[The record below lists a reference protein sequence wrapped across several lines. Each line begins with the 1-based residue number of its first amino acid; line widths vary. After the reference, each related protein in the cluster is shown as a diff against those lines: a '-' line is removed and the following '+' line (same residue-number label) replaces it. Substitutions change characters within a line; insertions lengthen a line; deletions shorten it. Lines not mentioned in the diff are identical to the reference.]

1 MAKTLKLLLTENVD
15 NLGIVGD
22 VVNVRTGFA
31 RNYLLPRQMATTPS
45 EEAVKAVAVKRA
57 AAEKA
62 AKEERAHREQMIGK
76 MTGQEITLTRSCN
89 DQGHLYAAVTQQDI
103 ASALGELGFTVKP
116 REVRLAQTIKRIDTY
131 DVQVKFDSD
140 LVSSVKVWVVAD
152 RKLDLDE
159 DREEM
164 EFDNEGNLIRQ
175 PRKAKAEK
183 ADEAAPAEAAAGD
196 AKAADGK
203 AAEGKGESH
212 PHAKPKERKRETAV
226 SSKFVDKGPDPM
238 ARKIVDW
245 TKSGSTAKSSDETK
259 AEGGEG
265 KDKGDKSKGKKD
277 KGDKPEKK
285 AKGG

>member
-31 RNYLLPRQMATTPS
+31 RNFLLPRQMATTPS
-45 EEAVKAVAVKRA
+45 EEAVKAVAAKRA

-62 AKEERAHREQMIGK
+62 VKEERKNREVMVGK
-76 MTGQEITLTRSCN
+76 LTGQEITLTRSCN

-103 ASALGELGFTVKP
+103 ASALSELGFGVKP
-116 REVRLAQTIKRIDTY
+116 REVRLAQTIKRIDSY

-140 LVSSVKVWVVAD
+140 LLSTVKVWVVAD

-175 PRKAKAEK
+175 PKHPK
-183 ADEAAPAEAAAGD
+183 ADKAPEAKEGDAKPAEGQADGAQPAAPA
-196 AKAADGK
+196 
-203 AAEGKGESH
+203 
-212 PHAKPKERKRETAV
+212 KPREKKRETAV

-238 ARKIVDW
+238 QRKIVDW
-245 TKSGSTAKSSDETK
+245 TKTGAAKADDSKS
-259 AEGGEG
+259 EGGDKADKG
-265 KDKGDKSKGKKD
+265 KAKKEKGDKAEKADKKSK
-277 KGDKPEKK
+277 
-285 AKGG
+285 A